1 MTKQKQGRKSHTLET
16 AQAAVTERRG
26 EGIYEISGEWVN
38 SSTKVCVKHIP
49 CGFEWMTTQS
59 SLMTKE
65 FCPGCNLTGV
75 SKKPLTIEE
84 RAIIVDSQRD
94 ETPSTEGYFVKG
106 FEPKKY
112 DYSKLYLVYAEIGEM
127 DVIKAANSKFK
138 RLPIVGL
145 L

>member
-16 AQAAVTERRG
+16 AQEAVNKRRG
-26 EGIYEISGEWVN
+26 ENIYKISGEWVN
-38 SSTKVCVKHIP
+38 SSTKVVVKHIP

-75 SKKPLTIEE
+75 STKPLTIEE
-84 RAIIVDSQRD
+84 RTIIVESQRD
-94 ETPSTEGYFVKG
+94 EVPTTEGYFMKG

-112 DYSKLYLVYAEIGEM
+112 DYSKLYLVLAEIGEM
-127 DVIKAANSKFK
+127 DVVKAAKAKFK
-138 RLPIVGL
+138 HLPIVGL
-145 L
+145 S